1 MSSGNNFYL
10 FARSVA
16 KPSGNFTMTFLPLRG
31 FAFAKL
37 AIYIF
42 YAAILHTPCS
52 VLRTPYSGRGQHP
65 LRALYLISSP
75 Q

>member
-42 YAAILHTPCS
+42 YASIL
-52 VLRTPYSGRGQHP
+52 RAHP
-65 LRALYLISSP
+65 LQALYLISSP